1 MRQVLHYTMGYLLTF
16 WEKKGNFYIVAL
28 PGRLWVYIVALP
40 GRLWVY
46 IVVAQV
52 AVLYMCGADSRRK
65 QILAAQATASRSQ
78 QPRKQPQPA
87 ADDCIQSQPPVA
99 DDCIQPQ
106 PVAAASRQPQMTAY
120 SRRQH
125 RIGAA
130 RIASV
135 RLPLAIRMSGEGL
148 YARQHKKPL
157 SMTGKTVRLRGFRA
171 YIKALSFL
179 SIVLLLKSSF
189 VFGEDCIFDFVPRF

>member
-1 MRQVLHYTMGYLLTF
+1 MGEKRKFLHRRAAGQVVGLHRRAAGQVVGLHRRGAGCCFVYVRRRQPQKADTRCT
-16 WEKKGNFYIVAL
+16 GNRQL
-28 PGRLWVYIVALP
+28 
-40 GRLWVY
+40 
-46 IVVAQV
+46 
-52 AVLYMCGADSRRK
+52 S
-65 QILAAQATASRSQ
+65 AAASRSQ

>member
-1 MRQVLHYTMGYLLTF
+1 MGYLLTF

-28 PGRLWVYIVALP
+28 TGRLWVYIVA
-40 GRLWVY
+40 
-46 IVVAQV
+46 AQV

-65 QILAAQATASRSQ
+65 QILAAQATASR
-78 QPRKQPQPA
+78 
-87 ADDCIQSQPPVA
+87 
-99 DDCIQPQ
+99 
-106 PVAAASRQPQMTAY
+106 RQPQSTK
-120 SRRQH
+120 
-125 RIGAA
+125 
-130 RIASV
+130 
-135 RLPLAIRMSGEGL
+135 
-148 YARQHKKPL
+148 HKKPL